1 MPIEL
6 HDLIDLFQEFLEA
19 NYMDALHEVAA
30 KGNKALSI
38 DFFKLAEFKSE
49 AADQLLD
56 DPDNTIKTMEEAM
69 KIMGF
74 KAKARFK
81 NLPES
86 QKVFIRNVRAEHL
99 GKFISIHG
107 IIRQTSDVRP
117 EVISARF
124 ECPSCGNVITMIQT
138 DGKFKEPSRCSCGRK
153 GFFRLLSKELVDAQ
167 RIVLEE
173 APQTLEGGAQQKRL
187 SVFLRDDLVEPRME
201 KKTTPG
207 SNVMISG
214 MIREIPVPHPQGGI
228 KTRFDLAMEGNHIE
242 PMQEDFSEISI
253 SKEDELEIKK
263 LAKDKSIY
271 QKLIKSIAPSI
282 YGYDQIKL
290 ALALQMFGGVKKFKK
305 DGTAI
310 RGDTHILL
318 VGDPGVAK
326 SQMIIFVSK
335 AAPKSRFVA
344 GKGASGAGLTAAVVK
359 DEFLKGWALEAGAMV
374 LADKGLLCIDEL
386 DKMTKED
393 TSALHEALEQQQ
405 VSIAKANIQ
414 ATLRAETT
422 VLAAANP
429 KLGRFDPYGMIGDQ
443 IDLPPALITRFD
455 LIFIMRDLPDK
466 DKDGNIAS
474 QVLMNQSHM
483 GAEPDINP
491 KLLRKYIAYAKQ
503 IMPALTNESR
513 NLIRDFYVK
522 LRNTGTSGEGIKPI
536 PITPR
541 HLDAIVRLAEASAKI
556 RLSKEVTE
564 EDAQRAIDLQRY
576 CLMEVGQDPETG
588 LLDIDRLGGM
598 PTKERAK
605 IVGIRELIFEMSRE
619 LKTIP
624 IETILEEAEKKG
636 ISRFKAEEAIDKLK
650 REGDLYEPK
659 RGFIE
664 RTK

>member
-1 MPIEL
+1 MPIDL

-19 NYMDALHEVAA
+19 NYMNDLHGIAS
-30 KGNKALSI
+30 KGNKSISI
-38 DFFKLAEFKSE
+38 DFFKLAEFNGE

-56 DPDNTIKTMEEAM
+56 DPDNTLKAMEEAM

-74 KAKARFK
+74 KARARFK

-86 QKVFIRNVRAEHL
+86 QKVYIRNVRAEHL
-99 GKFISIHG
+99 GKFISLLG

-117 EVISARF
+117 EVTIARF
-124 ECPSCGNVITMIQT
+124 ECPSCGNVITMPQT
-138 DGKFKEPSRCSCGRK
+138 EGKFKEPSRCSCGRK

-173 APQTLEGGAQQKRL
+173 APQTLEGGAQPKRL

-207 SNVMISG
+207 CGICITGIV
-214 MIREIPVPHPQGGI
+214 REIPVPHPQGGI
-228 KTRFDLAMEGNHIE
+228 KTRFDLAMEANHID
-242 PMQEDFSEISI
+242 PLQEDFSEIQI
-253 SKEDELEIKK
+253 SKEDETEIKA
-263 LAKDKSIY
+263 LAKDKGIY
-271 QKLIKSIAPSI
+271 QKLIKSVAPSI
-282 YGYDQIKL
+282 YGYDMIKL

-326 SQMIIFVSK
+326 SQMVIFVSK
-335 AAPKSRFVA
+335 SAPKARFVA

-374 LADKGLLCIDEL
+374 LADRGILCIDEL

-429 KLGRFDPYGMIGDQ
+429 KLGRFDPYGIIGDQ

-466 DKDGNIAS
+466 ERDGNIAA

-483 GAEPDINP
+483 GAEPEINP
-491 KLLRKYIAYAKQ
+491 RLLRKYIAYAKQ
-503 IMPALTNESR
+503 IMPALTEEARNEIK
-513 NLIRDFYVK
+513 NFYVK

-541 HLDAIVRLAEASAKI
+541 HLDAIVRLAEASAKV
-556 RLSKEVTE
+556 RLAKEVSI
-564 EDAQRAIDLQRY
+564 EDAHRAIDLQRY

-588 LLDIDRLGGM
+588 QIDIDRLSGM

-605 IVGIRELIFEMSRE
+605 IVGIRELIFEMSKEKR
-619 LKTIP
+619 TIP
-624 IETILEEAEKKG
+624 VQEIIDEAEKRG
-636 ISRFKAEEAIDKLK
+636 ISAFKAEEAIEKLK
-650 REGDLYEPK
+650 RGGDIYEPK
-659 RGFIE
+659 KGFIE
-664 RTK
+664 KI